1 MKTINTGIDAIDAI
15 TQLSRSTAVISGD
28 EDDMTKVKS
37 YNLHNGTELSSVN
50 HHVANGVAGVKLDGN
65 LALAVSCRLV
75 KGGISF
81 KVVILLSEL
90 KSLRL
95 LKLNF

>member
-1 MKTINTGIDAIDAI
+1 MNS
-15 TQLSRSTAVISGD
+15 QP
-28 EDDMTKVKS
+28 
-37 YNLHNGTELSSVN
+37 TELSSLILDD
-50 HHVANGVAGVKLDGN
+50 ACGVAGVKLDGN